1 MSSRPSFWPQLK
13 ENEKLLAEAMRKFN
27 QSTCNSK
34 FSRSKCKSTF
44 IMKRL
49 IYVVDLD
56 DTLCKTEMGV
66 GPDGKRGPQYFDSTP
81 ISDRINK
88 INELHDGGHI
98 IIIETARVIIQMN
111 LGFLKTLNQLKDW
124 GLNLIT

>member
-1 MSSRPSFWPQLK
+1 
-13 ENEKLLAEAMRKFN
+13 
-27 QSTCNSK
+27 
-34 FSRSKCKSTF
+34 
-44 IMKRL
+44 MKRL

-88 INELHDGGHI
+88 INELHDEGHI
-98 IIIETARVIIQMN
+98 IIIETARGN
-111 LGFLKTLNQLKDW
+111 NSGRSWFFKTLNQLKDW
-124 GLNLIT
+124 GLKFDHLRSGVKYMADYYIDDKAINSEDFFIQ